1 MENVNPTYPISI
13 TLRIDWCDMDI
24 FKHVNNVMYFKYIQS
39 ARVNYWEQAGLADM
53 YKNEGIIAMLL
64 STQCRY
70 LKPLY
75 YPGNVIIKSS
85 VSFIKNTSFGLIHQL
100 FNDQGDLVAEL
111 QDVMVLFDD
120 KTQVKITVP
129 QTVRAR
135 IMSLEKI
142 A

>member
-1 MENVNPTYPISI
+1 MENLNPNFPISI

-53 YKNEGIIAMLL
+53 YKNNGIIAMLL

-70 LKPLY
+70 IKPLH
-75 YPGNVIIKSS
+75 YPGNVIVKSS
-85 VSFIKNTSFGLIHQL
+85 VSFIKNTSFGLIHKL
-100 FNDQGDLVAEL
+100 FNDDGDLVAES

-120 KTQVKITVP
+120 KTQEKITVP
-129 QTVRAR
+129 QTVRER
-135 IMSLEKI
+135 IISLEKM

>member
-100 FNDQGDLVAEL
+100 FNEQGDLVAEL

-129 QTVRAR
+129 QAVRAR

>member
-1 MENVNPTYPISI
+1 MENLNPTFPISI

-39 ARVNYWEQAGLADM
+39 ARVNYWEEAGLADM

-70 LKPLY
+70 IKPLH
-75 YPGNVIIKSS
+75 YPGNVIVKSS

-100 FNDQGDLVAEL
+100 YNEQGDLVAES

-120 KTQVKITVP
+120 KTQAKITVP
-129 QTVRAR
+129 QAVRER

>member
-1 MENVNPTYPISI
+1 MENLNPTFPISI

-70 LKPLY
+70 IKPLH
-75 YPGNVIIKSS
+75 YPGNVIVKSS

-100 FNDQGDLVAEL
+100 CNEQGDLVAES

-120 KTQVKITVP
+120 KTQEKISVP
-129 QTVRAR
+129 QTVRER

>member
-1 MENVNPTYPISI
+1 
-13 TLRIDWCDMDI
+13 
-24 FKHVNNVMYFKYIQS
+24 
-39 ARVNYWEQAGLADM
+39 M

-70 LKPLY
+70 IKPLH
-75 YPGNVIIKSS
+75 YPGNVIVKSS

-100 FNDQGDLVAEL
+100 YNEQGDLVAES

-129 QTVRAR
+129 LTVRER